1 MKAFSAAAVLFVF
14 TATTQVNAQED
25 VRGALETWLN
35 VNDVPG
41 LSLTHGAIEERD
53 DQTVIEDIKLEYQV
67 TLDSELG
74 VHVNG
79 VYGTWVLDFSLE
91 IPETVL
97 HGLDFRSNGVE
108 ASKISYPED
117 MQYLLSLAS
126 DRGRVSV
133 KGSVEEYGVE
143 GFFFPAL
150 PEIAD
155 DPDRPVSRFVPLI
168 QALQEIRVDQA
179 GMGLLYGEIDTD
191 LSDAGGGVVSGKF
204 TRRDIV
210 LSGWENGVIG
220 AYDSGEAREEY
231 TYPDENGK
239 MTTQVASTREL
250 QFRDYNLFGSVDLL
264 QPGSIEETVVL
275 GSMIQRGYISNV
287 SGQRASIDEVLIE
300 GLTMKRPDF
309 DVLGYVDSLI
319 AGSEVDDTQFERM
332 YLETLRSF
340 SLARAGLRG
349 ISFDVEQDGS
359 QIDLN
364 LSEFLLSDLGSEGLG
379 EFSMT
384 DFEFGVENVLDMN
397 FEKVFLKD
405 VDFPS
410 VSWMRQVIDSPE
422 ILEDVDPLLLGRA
435 FMPTA
440 LTAGLGKL
448 SLQFAGTDDEMVL
461 DGFFTKLQSA
471 VPPILTLIEMTIDN
485 FELSTN
491 LIDDPDADAVLGGLG
506 IEKIVFNQDIH
517 IDWDESTGDVTI
529 DRLVV
534 DLGRFGK
541 ASGRMQIGG
550 VPRFVL
556 ENPENPEALMV
567 TANLKSLELDFEN
580 AGVVEATV
588 AMWARNDGTSENEAK
603 TAILLQLL
611 EALTPF
617 ASKEFLSEV
626 EAELSDF
633 LENPKS
639 FHVTL
644 KPANPLPVAQIA
656 AGFMTSPQTLPQLLG
671 LTIEANQ

>member
-1 MKAFSAAAVLFVF
+1 MKAISAAAVLFVF
-14 TATTQVNAQED
+14 TATSQVNAQED

-41 LSLTHGAIEERD
+41 LALTHGAIEERD

-97 HGLDFRSNGVE
+97 HGLEFRSDGVE

-126 DRGRVSV
+126 DRGRISV
-133 KGSVEEYGVE
+133 KGGVEEYSVE

-168 QALQEIRVDQA
+168 RALQEIRVDRA

-264 QPGSIEETVVL
+264 QLGSIEETVVL
-275 GSMIQRGYISNV
+275 GSMIQRGYLSNV
-287 SGQRASIDEVLIE
+287 SGQRTSIDEVLIE
-300 GLTMKRPDF
+300 GVTMKRPDF
-309 DVLGYVDSLI
+309 DVLGYMDSLI
-319 AGSEVDDTQFERM
+319 TGSEVDDTQFERM

-349 ISFDVEQDGS
+349 ISVDAEQDGN

-364 LSEFLLSDLGSEGLG
+364 LSQFLLSDLGSEGLG

-384 DFEFGVENVLDMN
+384 DLEFGVENFLDMN
-397 FEKVFLKD
+397 FEKIFIKD

-422 ILEDVDPLLLGRA
+422 ILEDVDPLLLARA
-435 FMPTA
+435 FTPTA

-448 SLQFAGTDDEMVL
+448 SLQFAGTDDDLLLNSFHTRFESAVSPIPTL
-461 DGFFTKLQSA
+461 FELTIDGFEISA
-471 VPPILTLIEMTIDN
+471 DMIE
-485 FELSTN
+485 
-491 LIDDPDADAVLGGLG
+491 DPDAVVIFEGLG
-506 IEKIVFNQDIH
+506 IEKIALNEDFRIA
-517 IDWDESTGDVTI
+517 WDEATGDVTI
-529 DRLVV
+529 DRLVF
-534 DLGRFGK
+534 DLGNVGK
-541 ASGRMQIGG
+541 VSGRMQIGG

-556 ENPENPEALMV
+556 ENPEKPEALMV

-580 AGVVEATV
+580 AGAVEAIVT
-588 AMWARNDGTSENEAK
+588 ARADNDGTSEVEAQ
-603 TAILLQLL
+603 TALLLQ
-611 EALTPF
+611 ALNNLSPF
-617 ASKEFLSEV
+617 ASKEVLADV

-633 LENPKS
+633 LENPIS
-639 FHVTL
+639 FRVTL
-644 KPANPLPVAQIA
+644 KPENPLPVAQIA

-671 LTIEANQ
+671 LTIEANH